1 MADPVLHLIAG
12 PNGAGKSTL
21 FERVIGP
28 VTKLELVNADVI
40 AGREWP
46 DDAGAHAYDAAR
58 LAAERR
64 GELLAARTSF
74 VTETVFSHGSKVDL
88 VKAAVEAGYLV
99 TLHVVLV
106 PEDLAVARVANRVEN
121 HGHDVPEEKVR
132 SRYARLW
139 SLVAEAVVLVDE
151 ATVYDNS
158 SGSEPFRVVAA
169 FDRGLAVSKPLGHGG
184 RQRSCALS
192 AEDMRR

>member
-21 FERVIGP
+21 YERVIGP
-28 VTKLELVNADVI
+28 VSKLQFVNADVI
-40 AGREWP
+40 AAREWP
-46 DDAGAHAYDAAR
+46 NDAAAHAYDASR
-58 LAAERR
+58 MAAERR
-64 GELLAARTSF
+64 VELLAARTSF
-74 VTETVFSHGSKVDL
+74 VTETVFSHGSKIDL
-88 VKAAVEAGYLV
+88 VKAAAEADYLV

-121 HGHDVPEEKVR
+121 DGHDVPEEKVR

-139 SLVAEAVVLVDE
+139 SLVAEAIALVDE

-158 SGSEPFRVVAA
+158 SASEPFRVVAS
-169 FDRGLAVSKPLGHGG
+169 FSRGVAVSKPAWPRWTPNEL
-184 RQRSCALS
+184 RA
-192 AEDMRR
+192 AT

>member
-21 FERVIGP
+21 HDRVIGP
-28 VTKLELVNADVI
+28 VTMLELVNADEI
-40 AGREWP
+40 AAREWP
-46 DDAGAHAYDAAR
+46 DDVAPHAYDAAR

-64 GELLAARTSF
+64 DQLLAARTSF
-74 VTETVFSHGSKVDL
+74 VTETVFSHESKVDL

-99 TLHVVLV
+99 ILHVVLV
-106 PEDLAVARVANRVEN
+106 PEELAVARVANRVEN
-121 HGHDVPEEKVR
+121 DGHDVPEEKVR

-139 SLVAEAVVLVDE
+139 SLVAEAIELVDE

-158 SGSEPFRVVAA
+158 SASEPFRVVAS
-169 FDRGLAVSKPLGHGG
+169 FDRGRAVSKPAWPRWTPKDLRAGT
-184 RQRSCALS
+184 
-192 AEDMRR
+192 

>member
-1 MADPVLHLIAG
+1 MADPVLHVIAG

-21 FERVIGP
+21 YDRVIGP

-40 AGREWP
+40 AARDWP
-46 DDAGAHAYDAAR
+46 DDAAAHAYDALR

-64 GELLAARTSF
+64 DELLAARTSF
-74 VTETVFSHGSKVDL
+74 VTETVFSHESKVDL

-121 HGHDVPEEKVR
+121 DGHDVPEEKVR

-139 SLVAEAVVLVDE
+139 SLVAEAIELVDE

-158 SGSEPFRVVAA
+158 SASEPFRVVAS
-169 FDRGLAVSKPLGHGG
+169 FERGVAVSKPAWPRWTPKEL
-184 RQRSCALS
+184 RAL
-192 AEDMRR
+192 A

>member
-21 FERVIGP
+21 YDRLIGP
-28 VTKLELVNADVI
+28 VTKLEFVNADVI
-40 AGREWP
+40 AALEWP
-46 DDAGAHAYDAAR
+46 DDTAAHAYDAAR

-64 GELLAARTSF
+64 DELLAARTSF
-74 VTETVFSHGSKVDL
+74 ITETVFSHESKVDL
-88 VKAAVEAGYLV
+88 VKAAGEAGYLV

-121 HGHDVPEEKVR
+121 DGHDVPEEKVR

-139 SLVAEAVVLVDE
+139 PLVAEAIELVDE

-158 SGSEPFRVVAA
+158 SASEPFRVVAS
-169 FDRGLAVSKPLGHGG
+169 FNRGFALRKPAWPRWTPKEL
-184 RQRSCALS
+184 RAT
-192 AEDMRR
+192 

>member
-21 FERVIGP
+21 YDRVIGP
-28 VTKLELVNADVI
+28 VTKLEFVNADVI
-40 AGREWP
+40 AAREWP
-46 DDAGAHAYDAAR
+46 DDVAAHSYDAAR
-58 LAAERR
+58 LAAVRR
-64 GELLAARTSF
+64 DEFLAARTSF
-74 VTETVFSHGSKVDL
+74 VTETVFSHESKVDL
-88 VKAAVEAGYLV
+88 VKAAAAAGYLV

-121 HGHDVPEEKVR
+121 DGHDVPEEKVR

-139 SLVAEAVVLVDE
+139 SLVAEATELVDE

-158 SGSEPFRVVAA
+158 SASEPFRVVAS
-169 FDRGLAVSKPLGHGG
+169 FNRGLAVSKPAWPRWTPKEL
-184 RQRSCALS
+184 RALI
-192 AEDMRR
+192 